1 MLKIRK
7 AGQAEKERVDAL
19 VERVDAS
26 LSKKGFGGI
35 DSRSVALALEEG
47 RLFVLLNRNEIL
59 GAYSF
64 TANAKA
70 ILFPGDSPR
79 AYFSFLDGLGAEAPL
94 TLLSFLFVDPS
105 LQGKGLGSLMLQ
117 DTLSARKETHF
128 VALVNRENLVAA
140 SFLLHHGFLFHHEEK
155 GTAWYVRPYVPQ
167 GLCQNVRW

>member
-35 DSRSVALALEEG
+35 DFRSVALSLEEE
-47 RLFVLLNRNEIL
+47 RLFVLLNHGEIL

-79 AYFSFLDGLGAEAPL
+79 AYFSFLDGLGVEAPL

-117 DTLSARKETHF
+117 DALSARKETHF
-128 VALVNRENLVAA
+128 VALVSRENLVAA

>member
-1 MLKIRK
+1 MLKIKK
-7 AGQAEKERVDAL
+7 AGSEEKERLDSL
-19 VERVDAS
+19 LRRVDAS

-35 DSRSVALALEEG
+35 DSRGVALALEEG
-47 RLFVLLNRNEIL
+47 RLFALWNRSEIL

-70 ILFPGDSPR
+70 TLFPGDSPR

-105 LQGKGLGSLMLQ
+105 LQGKGLGNLMLQ
-117 DTLSARKETHF
+117 DALNARKGTHF
-128 VALVNRENLVAA
+128 VALVEEKNLVAA

>member
-1 MLKIRK
+1 MLKIKK

-35 DSRSVALALEEG
+35 DSRSVALAFEEG
-47 RLFVLLNRNEIL
+47 RLFILVNHGEIL

-64 TANAKA
+64 TANAKG

-79 AYFSFLDGLGAEAPL
+79 AYFSFLDGLGVEAPL

-117 DTLSARKETHF
+117 DALSARKETHF
-128 VALVNRENLVAA
+128 VALVESKNLVAT

>member
-1 MLKIRK
+1 MLKIKK
-7 AGQAEKERVDAL
+7 AGSEEKERLDSL
-19 VERVDAS
+19 LRRVDAS
-26 LSKKGFGGI
+26 LSKKGFGSLDKKAI
-35 DSRSVALALEEG
+35 ALAFEEG

-79 AYFSFLDGLGAEAPL
+79 AYFSFLDGLGVEAPL
-94 TLLSFLFVDPS
+94 TLLPFLFVDPS

-117 DTLSARKETHF
+117 DALNARKGTHF
-128 VALVNRENLVAA
+128 VALVDSKTLVA
-140 SFLLHHGFLFHHEEK
+140 SSVLLHHGFLFHHEEK

>member
-1 MLKIRK
+1 MLKIKK
-7 AGQAEKERVDAL
+7 AGQTEKERVDAL
-19 VERVDAS
+19 VERVEAS

-35 DSRSVALALEEG
+35 DSRSVALAFEEG
-47 RLFVLLNRNEIL
+47 RLFALLNRNEML

-94 TLLSFLFVDPS
+94 TLLPFLFVDPS
-105 LQGKGLGSLMLQ
+105 LQGKGLGNLMLQ
-117 DTLSARKETHF
+117 DALNARKGTHF
-128 VALVNRENLVAA
+128 VALVEEKNLVAA
-140 SFLLHHGFLFHHEEK
+140 SFLRHHGFLFHHEEK
-155 GTAWYVRPYVPQ
+155 GTAWYVRPYVPE

>member
-1 MLKIRK
+1 MLKIKK
-7 AGQAEKERVDAL
+7 AGSEEKERLDSL
-19 VERVDAS
+19 LRRVDAS

-64 TANAKA
+64 TANAKDV
-70 ILFPGDSPR
+70 LFPGDSPR

-94 TLLSFLFVDPS
+94 TLLTCLFVDPS

-117 DTLSARKETHF
+117 DALSARKGTHF
-128 VALVNRENLVAA
+128 VALVENENLVAA

-155 GTAWYVRPYVPQ
+155 GTAWYVRPYVPE

>member
-1 MLKIRK
+1 MLKIKK
-7 AGQAEKERVDAL
+7 AGSEEKERLDSL
-19 VERVDAS
+19 LRRVDAS
-26 LSKKGFGGI
+26 LSKKGFGEI

-94 TLLSFLFVDPS
+94 TLLSCLFVDPS
-105 LQGKGLGSLMLQ
+105 LQGKGLGNLMLQ
-117 DTLSARKETHF
+117 DALSARKGTHF
-128 VALVNRENLVAA
+128 VALVDSKNLVAS

>member
-1 MLKIRK
+1 MLKIKK

-26 LSKKGFGGI
+26 LSKKGFGEI

-47 RLFVLLNRNEIL
+47 RLFVLVNHNEIL

-64 TANAKA
+64 TANAKG

-79 AYFSFLDGLGAEAPL
+79 AYFSFLDGLGVEAPL

-117 DTLSARKETHF
+117 GALSARKETHF
-128 VALVNRENLVAA
+128 VALVNRENLFAT

>member
-1 MLKIRK
+1 MLKIKK
-7 AGQAEKERVDAL
+7 AGSKEKERLDSL
-19 VERVDAS
+19 LRRVDVS
-26 LSKKGFGGI
+26 LSKKGFGSLDKKAI
-35 DSRSVALALEEG
+35 ALAFEEG
-47 RLFVLLNRNEIL
+47 RLFALWNRNEIL

-94 TLLSFLFVDPS
+94 TLLSCLFVDPS

-117 DTLSARKETHF
+117 DALSARKGTHF
-128 VALVNRENLVAA
+128 VALVDRENLVAA

>member
-1 MLKIRK
+1 MLKIKK

-26 LSKKGFGGI
+26 LSKKGFGEI

-47 RLFVLLNRNEIL
+47 RLFVLVNHNEIL

-64 TANAKA
+64 TANAKG

-79 AYFSFLDGLGAEAPL
+79 AYFSFLDGLGVEAPL

-117 DTLSARKETHF
+117 DALSARKETHC
-128 VALVNRENLVAA
+128 VALVDSKNLVAA

>member
-1 MLKIRK
+1 MLKIKK
-7 AGQAEKERVDAL
+7 AGQAEKERVEAL
-19 VERVDAS
+19 VERIDAY
-26 LSKKGFGGI
+26 LSKKGFGSLDKKGI
-35 DSRSVALALEEG
+35 ALALEEG
-47 RLFVLLNRNEIL
+47 RLFVLVNRGEIL

-64 TANAKA
+64 TANTKG

-79 AYFSFLDGLGAEAPL
+79 AYFSFLDGLGVEAPL
-94 TLLSFLFVDPS
+94 TLLPFLFVDPS

-117 DTLSARKETHF
+117 DALSARKETHF